1 MWRAL
6 SLLAGATALYRV
18 EIHIAGRQPN
28 KKDWEAQ
35 AVDEYATRL
44 RGTVDVTTT
53 WYKTG
58 ASLEK
63 RLGALAPVVYLDPRG
78 EKADSERFA
87 ELLFDGL
94 DAGGSR
100 MHVAI
105 GPAEGFSDELR
116 RSSTLLSLS
125 KLTFPHQV
133 ARVLLA
139 EQIYRAAEIR
149 RGSGYHK

>member
-1 MWRAL
+1 M
-6 SLLAGATALYRV
+6 
-18 EIHIAGRQPN
+18 
-28 KKDWEAQ
+28 
-35 AVDEYATRL
+35 
-44 RGTVDVTTT
+44 
-53 WYKTG
+53 
-58 ASLEK
+58 
-63 RLGALAPVVYLDPRG
+63 
-78 EKADSERFA
+78 
-87 ELLFDGL
+87 LFDGL